1 MKRDVIRRK
10 AIEPKSG
17 ADHDADPRDG
27 GVQSVDRALSI
38 IETLA
43 EDDEGY
49 RLSDLAIRTGLSTS
63 TVHRLLAT
71 LENRRFVQ
79 FDRTE
84 SKWHVGA
91 RAFTVGATFARRRN
105 FTAQAVPYLRKLR
118 DLTRETAN
126 LAVVDDEFIIVLT
139 RMESREIMRSLT
151 KVGGRVAMVASGVG
165 KAVLA
170 TYSDADVSAIIRHH
184 GMPRL
189 TEKSIVRPGDLFKEL
204 EKVRPPGFCH
214 RRRGSLHGPAL
225 HRRRGLQRLQRAA
238 GGDFRLGHDQPPDRR
253 SPARARPDRA
263 RGGGGADG
271 RARRRDAGSETRP
284 ETGFAARHCPPRK
297 LGLAARAPRHRY
309 IHPSL
314 SMARLRGTMSS
325 DSTIGESHAF

>member
-1 MKRDVIRRK
+1 MERQVIRRK
-10 AIEPKSG
+10 AT
-17 ADHDADPRDG
+17 DHDGDVRNG

-63 TVHRLLAT
+63 TVHRLLGT

-79 FDRTE
+79 FDRTG

-91 RAFTVGATFARRRN
+91 RCFTVGATFARRRN
-105 FTAQAVPYLRKLR
+105 FSAQAVPYLRKLR

-126 LAVVDDEFIIVLT
+126 LAVVDDEFIVVLT
-139 RMESREIMRSLT
+139 RAESREIMRSLT

-170 TYSDADVSAIIRHH
+170 TYADEDVNAIIRHH

-189 TEKSIVRPGDLFKEL
+189 TEKSIVRPGELFREL
-204 EKVRPPGFCH
+204 AKVR
-214 RRRGSLHGPAL
+214 R
-225 HRRRGLQRLQRAA
+225 Q
-238 GGDFRLGHDQPPDRR
+238 
-253 SPARARPDRA
+253 
-263 RGGGGADG
+263 
-271 RARRRDAGSETRP
+271 
-284 ETGFAARHCPPRK
+284 GFAIDDEEACMGLRCIAAVVYNDSSEP
-297 LGLAARAPRHRY
+297 LAAISVSGMTSR
-309 IHPSL
+309 L
-314 SMARLRGTMSS
+314 SDDRLPDLGRIVREVAAELTAALGGVMPAKSS
-325 DSTIGESHAF
+325 

>member
-10 AIEPKSG
+10 ALAPKST
-17 ADHDADPRDG
+17 ADDYESRDG

-71 LENRRFVQ
+71 LESRRFVQ

-91 RAFTVGATFARRRN
+91 RSFTVGATFARRRN

-126 LAVVDDEFIIVLT
+126 LAVVDDEFIVVLT

-170 TYSDADVSAIIRHH
+170 TYSDEDVSAIIRHH

-189 TEKSIVRPGDLFKEL
+189 TEKTITRPSDLFREL
-204 EKVRPPGFCH
+204 ERVRRQGYAVDDEEACM
-214 RRRGSLHGPAL
+214 
-225 HRRRGLQRLQRAA
+225 GLRCIAA
-238 GGDFRLGHDQPPDRR
+238 VVYNDC
-253 SPARARPDRA
+253 
-263 RGGGGADG
+263 
-271 RARRRDAGSETRP
+271 SEP
-284 ETGFAARHCPPRK
+284 
-297 LGLAARAPRHRY
+297 LAA
-309 IHPSL
+309 ISV
-314 SMARLRGTMSS
+314 SGMTSRLTDDRLAGLGQTVREVAAELTVALGGVMPATKP
-325 DSTIGESHAF
+325 D

>member
-1 MKRDVIRRK
+1 MQVAMKKDVIRRK
-10 AIEPKSG
+10 SVEPKSG
-17 ADHDADPRDG
+17 AEEADVRDS

-63 TVHRLLAT
+63 TVHRPLGT

-79 FDRTE
+79 FDRAE

-91 RAFTVGATFARRRN
+91 RSFTVGATFARRRN
-105 FTAQAVPYLRKLR
+105 FSAQAVPYLRKLR

-126 LAVVDDEFIIVLT
+126 LAVVDDESIIVLT

-170 TYSDADVSAIIRHH
+170 TYSDVDVNAIICRQ

-189 TEKSIVRPGDLFKEL
+189 TEKSIVRPGELFKEL
-204 EKVRPPGFCH
+204 QAIRRQGFAVDDEEA
-214 RRRGSLHGPAL
+214 RI
-225 HRRRGLQRLQRAA
+225 GLRCVAAVVYNDCAEPLAAVSISGLTSRITDARLPE
-238 GGDFRLGHDQPPDRR
+238 F
-253 SPARARPDRA
+253 
-263 RGGGGADG
+263 G
-271 RARRRDAGSETRP
+271 RAVRDTATELTLALGGVMP
-284 ETGFAARHCPPRK
+284 EHSAN
-297 LGLAARAPRHRY
+297 
-309 IHPSL
+309 
-314 SMARLRGTMSS
+314 
-325 DSTIGESHAF
+325 

>member
-1 MKRDVIRRK
+1 MKRDVIQRR
-10 AIEPKSG
+10 ALAPKPNA
-17 ADHDADPRDG
+17 ADDQEGREG

-49 RLSDLAIRTGLSTS
+49 RLSDLAVRTGLSTS

-71 LENRRFVQ
+71 LEGRRFVQ
-79 FDRTE
+79 FDRAE
-84 SKWHVGA
+84 SKWHVGV
-91 RAFTVGATFARRRN
+91 RSFTVGATFARRRN
-105 FTAQAVPYLRKLR
+105 FTAQAIPYLRKLR

-170 TYSDADVSAIIRHH
+170 TYSDEDVGAIIHH
-184 GMPRL
+184 RGMPRL

-204 EKVRPPGFCH
+204 EKIRRQGFAIDDEEACMGLRCIAAVVYNDCAEPLAAISVSGMTSRLTDERLPVLGQTVREVAAE
-214 RRRGSLHGPAL
+214 LTVAL
-225 HRRRGLQRLQRAA
+225 
-238 GGDFRLGHDQPPDRR
+238 GGAM
-253 SPARARPDRA
+253 PARA
-263 RGGGGADG
+263 DG
-271 RARRRDAGSETRP
+271 
-284 ETGFAARHCPPRK
+284 
-297 LGLAARAPRHRY
+297 
-309 IHPSL
+309 
-314 SMARLRGTMSS
+314 
-325 DSTIGESHAF
+325 